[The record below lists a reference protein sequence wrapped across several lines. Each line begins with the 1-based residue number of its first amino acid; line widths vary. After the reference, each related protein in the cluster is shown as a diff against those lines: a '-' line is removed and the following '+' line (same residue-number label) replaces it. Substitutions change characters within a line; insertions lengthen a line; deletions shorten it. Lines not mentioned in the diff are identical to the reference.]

1 MRRCAVA
8 PSVSTVRS
16 GGRTSR
22 HGAAAQATRTDS
34 RSIAV
39 RSTTTSTR
47 AVSVSPKSTILG
59 WRVAVAAMP
68 SPGALGVEPSEAARS
83 STKIPTRP
91 AASMPTSAIA
101 PAASTR
107 RRVSTRRT
115 SCSDHVA
122 RPPELRPFEERG
134 EDLVTLAGG
143 DEDGVEVEG
152 AKPLEERVQPR
163 LVRLPPDLGL
173 SPLEADRQNPPCRG
187 IAQRHDDAAHV
198 RETLLPDRVLDH
210 DRHEVPTMLDGGQPQ
225 LTGRRRDEVREEE
238 DERARR
244 HRARVLGEV
253 RDRALEPVGGAAVL
267 GRPQALVAQLDEL
280 PLAFRL
286 PPVG

>member
-91 AASMPTSAIA
+91 AASMPTS
-101 PAASTR
+101 
-107 RRVSTRRT
+107 
-115 SCSDHVA
+115 
-122 RPPELRPFEERG
+122 
-134 EDLVTLAGG
+134 
-143 DEDGVEVEG
+143 
-152 AKPLEERVQPR
+152 
-163 LVRLPPDLGL
+163 
-173 SPLEADRQNPPCRG
+173 G